1 MLYFQAQKKSL
12 KKFELKS
19 EKKIKNNKTKR
30 SKPSSPRQAKPTASP
45 LQVAR
50 SRQAHRFSIKKKK
63 KKKQRIEIEPITSA
77 PAKITSRRWP
87 GRDQS
92 PLPNTKAN
100 QNKRTQQ
107 ISKPNTLTQR
117 TQS

>member
-1 MLYFQAQKKSL
+1 M
-12 KKFELKS
+12 
-19 EKKIKNNKTKR
+19 
-30 SKPSSPRQAKPTASP
+30 
-45 LQVAR
+45 
-50 SRQAHRFSIKKKK
+50 
-63 KKKQRIEIEPITSA
+63 SA

-100 QNKRTQQ
+100 QNQRTQQ

-117 TQS
+117 TQSTEEFIKNKKKIPNTQTQ